1 MGLHRSG
8 SVVIMKIQSL
18 AIAILMGCGVVAQA
32 AADEGRVRAG
42 FYGGIALP
50 AESGAGGISLGQGS
64 TRGLRAPG
72 LDETAVSQVFGG
84 YRWKND
90 LAVEAAFAR
99 SESFALRPFSPA
111 VHSGVGLAFGG
122 WDDLPT
128 ASYNLDVFGSYRF
141 LRAFAL
147 YGRVGYAQSDATGTG
162 SQALSGAADAQ
173 RSRDGVN
180 YGLGLRYDV
189 TRALGVNFEYT
200 RFGRFAFDSF
210 GSTLPENDQVRLGVQ
225 FRF

>member
-1 MGLHRSG
+1 M
-8 SVVIMKIQSL
+8 L
-18 AIAILMGCGVVAQA
+18 AGFGTVTQA
-32 AADEGRVRAG
+32 AADDGRVRAG
-42 FYGGIALP
+42 FYGGIAIP
-50 AESGAGGISLGQGS
+50 AEISGSGLALGRTS
-64 TRGLRAPG
+64 PRGLRAPG
-72 LDETAVSQVFGG
+72 VEETTTQQVFGG
-84 YRWKND
+84 YRWGND

-111 VHSGVGLAFGG
+111 VHSGVGLALQG
-122 WDDLPT
+122 WNDAPV
-128 ASYNLDVFGSYRF
+128 AAYNVDVFGSYRF

-147 YGRVGYAQSDATGTG
+147 YGRVGYAQSDPTGTG
-162 SQALSGAADAQ
+162 AQTLLASADVA